1 MNKIFYDIDTLI
13 IVCFSITLINIHEI
27 LSLIALILS
36 IYYTTRKI
44 KKDFFNKKNED
55 KEIN

>member
-1 MNKIFYDIDTLI
+1 MNKILYDIDTLI
-13 IVCFSITLINIHEI
+13 LVCASISLVNIHEI

-44 KKDFFNKKNED
+44 KKDFFNKNED
-55 KEIN
+55 QKTS

>member
-1 MNKIFYDIDTLI
+1 MNKFFYDIDTLI
-13 IVCFSITLINIHEI
+13 FVCFSITLVNIHEI

-36 IYYTTRKI
+36 IYYTLRKI
-44 KKDFFNKKNED
+44 KKDFFNKNEN

>member
-13 IVCFSITLINIHEI
+13 MVCLSITLINIHEI

-36 IYYTTRKI
+36 IYYTARKI

-55 KEIN
+55 KEVN